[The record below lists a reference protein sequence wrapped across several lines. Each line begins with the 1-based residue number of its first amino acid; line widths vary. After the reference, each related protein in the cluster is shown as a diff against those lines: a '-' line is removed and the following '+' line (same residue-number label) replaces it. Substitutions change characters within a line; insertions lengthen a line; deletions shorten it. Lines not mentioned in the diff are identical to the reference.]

1 MTQYALTTFDNPYDP
16 FDDFDRWMLFDEE
29 KGYGTMSYLGRIA
42 RTSDELTD
50 EENNKEVERAID
62 EIISMHKIIENDQG
76 IVNVYKKVS
85 KKLAT
90 NNVVARK
97 KRKYFVSTYRGRVSK
112 SAPPPQIAIRN

>member
-1 MTQYALTTFDNPYDP
+1 MIQYALTTFDNPYDP
-16 FDDFDRWMLFDEE
+16 FDDFDKWMLFDEE

-85 KKLAT
+85 KEIDD
-90 NNVVARK
+90 NE
-97 KRKYFVSTYRGRVSK
+97 
-112 SAPPPQIAIRN
+112 

>member
-50 EENNKEVERAID
+50 EENNQEDERAID
-62 EIISMHKIIENDQG
+62 EINSIHKIIEHDQG

-85 KKLAT
+85 KEI
-90 NNVVARK
+90 
-97 KRKYFVSTYRGRVSK
+97 SDE
-112 SAPPPQIAIRN
+112 

>member
-16 FDDFDRWMLFDEE
+16 FDDFDRWMLFADE

-85 KKLAT
+85 KE
-90 NNVVARK
+90 
-97 KRKYFVSTYRGRVSK
+97 VSDG
-112 SAPPPQIAIRN
+112 